1 MKYTLRYNLADQE
14 PVEVTT
20 SLKDIVAWERR
31 YKNKASNLANG
42 IGFEDLLFLAW
53 EASKTAGVVVPAV
66 LDKFIEKVQNL
77 DVILEEQPNPTGAA
91 PTDED

>member
-1 MKYTLRYNLADQE
+1 MKYTLRYNLTGQE

-53 EASKTAGVVVPAV
+53 EASKSSGVVVPAV
-66 LDKFIEKVQNL
+66 LDKFIEQVQNL
-77 DVILEEQPNPTGAA
+77 DVILDEPANPTDAA
-91 PTDED
+91 PTDAA

>member
-1 MKYTLRYNLADQE
+1 MKYTLRYNFADQE

-77 DVILEEQPNPTGAA
+77 DVILDEPANPTDAA
-91 PTDED
+91 PTDAA

>member
-1 MKYTLRYNLADQE
+1 MKYTLRYNFADQE

-42 IGFEDLLFLAW
+42 IGFPEDLRAPN
-53 EASKTAGVVVPAV
+53 AG
-66 LDKFIEKVQNL
+66 
-77 DVILEEQPNPTGAA
+77 GAA
-91 PTDED
+91 LPNDANNKRILNGKTYFNIGGNWYTPQ

>member
-1 MKYTLRYNLADQE
+1 MKYTLRYNLADEE

-53 EASKTAGVVVPAV
+53 EASKTAGVIVPAV

>member
-1 MKYTLRYNLADQE
+1 MKYTLRYNLTGQE

-53 EASKTAGVVVPAV
+53 EASKSSGVIVPAV
-66 LDKFIEKVQNL
+66 LDKFIEQVQNL
-77 DVILEEQPNPTGAA
+77 DVILDEPANPTDAA
-91 PTDED
+91 PTDAA